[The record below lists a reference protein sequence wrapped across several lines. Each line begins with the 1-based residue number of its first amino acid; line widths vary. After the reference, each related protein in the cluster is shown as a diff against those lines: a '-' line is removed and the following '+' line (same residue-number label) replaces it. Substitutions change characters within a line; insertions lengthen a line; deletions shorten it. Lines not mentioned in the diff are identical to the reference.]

1 MSLDLNTLHNDM
13 LAAISNRYQKTAGF
27 PAYDFT
33 MAFALAVLS
42 LYQDLLLAEAHLDVD
57 NLTGIDLDEYIKQH
71 RGLVRKYATYAE
83 ATLRVTMG
91 GGTVRAGD
99 LFSTASGV
107 EFYAIS
113 DGVYEVG
120 DTFTVRAYV
129 AGERGNVEAE
139 TILYMPVTIAGI
151 AGIINDAPAAGGL
164 DAESDDAFRDRFYD
178 DLQNPNNGCN
188 QQAYVQWAL
197 SVAGVGRV
205 RIFPQALGANT
216 VEVCIVDANMEPA
229 ASSII
234 QAVQD
239 LIDPNNNG
247 DGAGEA
253 PIGAVCTVTTA
264 EALPIAISASVTP
277 ADGYDLSAVSE
288 SIEEAV
294 TDYLREIAFKKG
306 TTYLSY
312 AQVGSRIAAADGVMD
327 YSNLTINSGASNIPL
342 GDRQTPV
349 LGSVVLV

>member
-1 MSLDLNTLHNDM
+1 MSLDLTDLHKEM
-13 LAAISNRYQKTAGF
+13 LAEIPKRYQKTVGF

-33 MAFALAVLS
+33 RAMALAVMS
-42 LYQDLLLAEAHLDVD
+42 LDNDITLAEHHLDVD
-57 NLTGIDLDEYIKQH
+57 NLTGVDLDEYIKQH
-71 RGLVRKYATYAE
+71 RGLVRKYATCAE
-83 ATLRVTMG
+83 ATLRVTVG
-91 GGTVRAGD
+91 GGDIHAGD

-107 EFYAIS
+107 EFYAIE
-113 DGVYEVG
+113 DGTSQVG
-120 DTFTVRAYV
+120 DTFKVRAYV
-129 AGERGNVEAE
+129 AGASGNVAAGGMVYIPI
-139 TILYMPVTIAGI
+139 TLAGI
-151 AGIINDAPAAGGL
+151 AGVINDAPSDGGL
-164 DAESDDAFRDRFYD
+164 ESESDQAFRDRFYD

-234 QAVQD
+234 QAVQT

-247 DGAGEA
+247 VGAGEA

-264 EALPIAISASVTP
+264 AALSVSVSASVTP
-277 ADGYDLSAVSE
+277 FDGYDLSAVTE
-288 SIEEAV
+288 NIR
-294 TDYLREIAFKKG
+294 TDLTAYLREIAFKKDV
-306 TTYLSY
+306 TYLSY
-312 AQVGSRIAAADGVMD
+312 AQVGSRIAHADGVMD
-327 YSNLTINSGASNIPL
+327 YSGLLLNGGTLNVPL

-349 LGSVVLV
+349 LGEVAFA

>member
-1 MSLDLNTLHNDM
+1 MSRDLNTLHKDM
-13 LAAISNRYQKTAGF
+13 LASISNRYQKTVGF

-33 MAFALAVLS
+33 LAFALAVLS
-42 LYQDLLLAEAHLDVD
+42 LDQDLLLAEAHLDVD

-91 GGTVRAGD
+91 GGTIHAGD

-113 DGVYEVG
+113 DGSYEVG

-129 AGERGNVEAE
+129 AGERGNVDAE
-139 TILYMPVTIAGI
+139 TIAYMPVTIAGI
-151 AGIINDAPAAGGL
+151 AGIINDAPASGGL

-197 SVAGVGRV
+197 SVAGVGWV

-234 QAVQD
+234 QAVQA

-264 EALPIAISASVTP
+264 AALSISVSASVTP
-277 ADGYDLSAVSE
+277 FDGYDLAT
-288 SIEEAV
+288 V
-294 TDYLREIAFKKG
+294 TENIRADLTAYLREIAFKKDV
-306 TTYLSY
+306 TYLSY
-312 AQVGSRIAAADGVMD
+312 AQVGSRIAHADGVMD
-327 YSNLTINSGASNIPL
+327 YSGLLMNGGTLNVPL
-342 GDRQTPV
+342 GDRETPV
-349 LGSVVLV
+349 LGEVAFT

>member
-1 MSLDLNTLHNDM
+1 MSLDLNTLHKDM
-13 LAAISNRYQKTAGF
+13 LASISNRYQKTTGF

-33 MAFALAVLS
+33 LAFALAVLS
-42 LYQDLLLAEAHLDVD
+42 LDQDLLLAEAHLDVD

-71 RGLVRKYATYAE
+71 RGLTRKYATYAE

-91 GGTVRAGD
+91 SGTIQAGD

-113 DGVYEVG
+113 DGFYEVG

-129 AGERGNVEAE
+129 AGERGNVDAE
-139 TILYMPVTIAGI
+139 TISYMPVTIAGI
-151 AGIINDAPAAGGL
+151 AGIINDAPASGGL

-188 QQAYVQWAL
+188 QQAYVQLAL

-229 ASSII
+229 AASII
-234 QAVQD
+234 QAVQT

-264 EALPIAISASVTP
+264 AALSISVSASVTP
-277 ADGYDLSAVSE
+277 FDGYDLAT
-288 SIEEAV
+288 V
-294 TDYLREIAFKKG
+294 TENIRADLTAYLREIAFKKDV
-306 TTYLSY
+306 TYLSY
-312 AQVGSRIAAADGVMD
+312 AQVGSRIAHADGVMD
-327 YSNLTINSGASNIPL
+327 YSGLLMNGGTLNVPL

-349 LGSVVLV
+349 LGEVSFT

>member
-1 MSLDLNTLHNDM
+1 MSLDLNTLHKDM
-13 LAAISNRYQKTAGF
+13 LASISNRYQKTTGF

-33 MAFALAVLS
+33 LAFALAVLS
-42 LYQDLLLAEAHLDVD
+42 LDQDLLLAEAHLDVD

-71 RGLVRKYATYAE
+71 RGLTRKYATYAE
-83 ATLRVTMG
+83 ATLRVTVG
-91 GGTVRAGD
+91 GGDIHAGD

-107 EFYAIS
+107 EFYAIE
-113 DGVYEVG
+113 DGTYQVG
-120 DTFTVRAYV
+120 DTFKVRAYV
-129 AGERGNVEAE
+129 AGESGNVEAGE
-139 TILYMPVTIAGI
+139 IVYMPITLAGI
-151 AGIINDAPAAGGL
+151 AGVINDAPSEGGL
-164 DAESDDAFRDRFYD
+164 ESESDQAFRDRFYD

-234 QAVQD
+234 QEVQT

-264 EALPIAISASVTP
+264 AALSISVSASVTP
-277 ADGYDLSAVSE
+277 FDGYDLSAVTE
-288 SIEEAV
+288 NIRTELTA
-294 TDYLREIAFKKG
+294 YLRRIAFKEFP
-306 TTYLSY
+306 YLSY
-312 AQVGSRIAAADGVMD
+312 AQVGRRIASAEGVMD
-327 YSNLTINSGASNIPL
+327 YSGLLMNGGTINVPL

-349 LGSVVLV
+349 LGEVAVT